1 MSEGDLTDDNEE
13 MGVDN
18 ERDGHKHQ
26 HDNDTTMNDDE
37 MMVDDERNGHKEW
50 RKGISFPY
58 KWLRFRFNFFPFWTC
73 EIAANL
79 RFGTVLPV
87 SHLILPILVWKRV
100 CFRVDSESMSRT

>member
-37 MMVDDERNGHKEW
+37 MMVDDERNGHKE
-50 RKGISFPY
+50 
-58 KWLRFRFNFFPFWTC
+58 
-73 EIAANL
+73 
-79 RFGTVLPV
+79 
-87 SHLILPILVWKRV
+87 
-100 CFRVDSESMSRT
+100 